1 MLRHY
6 DAIGLLRPAH
16 VDQSS
21 GYRFYEAAQLSRLNG
36 IVALK
41 GLGFTLQQV
50 LTILDEDISTEELRG
65 MLRLRRAELEAA
77 LADAASGLAQI
88 EARLRSIEN
97 EGFMPQEDVVIRQ
110 LPAVRLAEL
119 SATATSFSPDETG
132 PLIGRLFDELRRRL
146 NSAGIAPT
154 GPRTV
159 YFETEGDYG
168 IVVHVGL
175 PVPAGVREDADLRI
189 VSLPSVE
196 CAATIVHHGMTHG
209 FLSTSQL
216 LVRWVDAHGYRF
228 DGHAREVTLN
238 FSRIRT
244 SRWPNC
250 KHQSSRSDLGRC
262 HVATAKR
269 APRGRIRFGRP
280 TSPRIPKS
288 RHRARDVAHFTG
300 ARGGGGSA
308 NVWAAR

>member
-1 MLRHY
+1 MFTIGDFARHGRVSLRMLRHY

-21 GYRFYEAAQLSRLNG
+21 GYRFYEAAQLSRLNR

-97 EGFMPQEDVVIRQ
+97 EGSMPQEDVVIRQ

-159 YFETEGDYG
+159 YFETPDEGDYG

-175 PVPAGVREDADLRI
+175 PVPAGVREDADLQI
-189 VSLPSVE
+189 VSLPLVE
-196 CAATIVHHGMTHG
+196 CAATIVHRGMAHG

-216 LVRWVDAHGYRF
+216 LVRWVDDHGYRF

-238 FSRIRT
+238 FSEN
-244 SRWPNC
+244 PNE
-250 KHQSSRSDLGRC
+250 S
-262 HVATAKR
+262 VAELQ
-269 APRGRIRFGRP
+269 APVVTI
-280 TSPRIPKS
+280 
-288 RHRARDVAHFTG
+288 
-300 ARGGGGSA
+300 
-308 NVWAAR
+308 